1 MSTQPQTEE
10 YLAAR
15 RESCRLL
22 GLNADDLTPHE
33 MIRADLATVLRLWL
47 DSSQSA
53 LLAGGSADPVKL
65 LSVVEAL
72 TKLVPET
79 EHKSRGEDPRE
90 IMWQTYLGMRRRGE
104 LADPMSTF
112 EGARAEVERLR
123 AKVAELEAGAAVP
136 EEPSAPGSETSPN
149 HATLDMSRARDFT
162 AAPAP
167 GGNVVPLPRATA
179 GLSAQATPQ
188 PPKRVSPSP
197 AAASAVLGDLV
208 AAVDPSPQEPWREFI
223 APDGSISPTPVGG
236 KKWWGPV

>member
-47 DSSQSA
+47 DGSQSA

-79 EHKSRGEDPRE
+79 EHKSRGEDPRK

-123 AKVAELEAGAAVP
+123 ARVAELEAGVAMPV
-136 EEPSAPGSETSPN
+136 EGAPP
-149 HATLDMSRARDFT
+149 AP

-167 GGNVVPLPRATA
+167 GGNVVPMSRPPS
-179 GLSAQATPQ
+179 SA
-188 PPKRVSPSP
+188 PPKPVPPSP

-208 AAVDPSPQEPWREFI
+208 AVVDPSPQEPWREFI

>member
-22 GLNADDLTPHE
+22 GLNADDLMPHE

-47 DSSQSA
+47 DGSQSA
-53 LLAGGSADPVKL
+53 LLAGGNADPVKL

-123 AKVAELEAGAAVP
+123 ARVAELEAGAAMPV
-136 EEPSAPGSETSPN
+136 EGAPP
-149 HATLDMSRARDFT
+149 AP

-167 GGNVVPLPRATA
+167 GGNVVPMSRPPS
-179 GLSAQATPQ
+179 SA
-188 PPKRVSPSP
+188 PPKPVPPSP

-208 AAVDPSPQEPWREFI
+208 AVVDPSPQEPWREFI